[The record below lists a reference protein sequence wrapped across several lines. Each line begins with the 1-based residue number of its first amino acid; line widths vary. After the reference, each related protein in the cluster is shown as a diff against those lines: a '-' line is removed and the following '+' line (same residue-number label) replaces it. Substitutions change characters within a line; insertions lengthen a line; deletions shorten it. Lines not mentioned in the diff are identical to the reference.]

1 MKRIRKLGAPTRGL
15 ARYIKKTGAG
25 ATWERFRRNRNY
37 YRELVETLTDLQHGL
52 CGYCEIDLRKDDRQI
67 EHVIPRNDPQH
78 GDARKLDPTNL
89 IACCLGG
96 TKKATDPERFL
107 QPSKQNTS
115 CGQAKD
121 ERTDP
126 DFIDPRTLPA
136 LPSLTWVSYDGRIK
150 ADQNACKEAG
160 FSVNAVEKTIDI
172 LCLNAERLRLARE
185 KRWRALNANW
195 KQYFGS
201 PQVMEAA
208 ARGELLPDQK
218 DRLPRF
224 FTTSRSFFGRHAER
238 VLKQQPQVCWV
249 RRLIHKI
256 FKIFRRERVLGQQP
270 QAWI

>member
-1 MKRIRKLGAPTRGL
+1 MLPLVVLPAISKRRERGQLGRGF
-15 ARYIKKTGAG
+15 AEI
-25 ATWERFRRNRNY
+25 RNY
-37 YRELVETLTDLQHGL
+37 YRELVETLTHLQHGL

-67 EHVIPRNDPQH
+67 EHVIPRSDPQH

-96 TKKATDPERFL
+96 TKKVADPERFL
-107 QPSKQNTS
+107 QPPKQNAS
-115 CGQAKD
+115 CGQAKG

-136 LPSLTWVSYDGRIK
+136 LPSLTRVSYDGRIE

-185 KRWRALNANW
+185 KRWRALNTNW
-195 KQYFGS
+195 NQYLGD

-208 ARGELLPDQK
+208 ARRELLPDQK

-224 FTTSRSFFGRHAER
+224 FTTSRSFFGPLAER

-256 FKIFRRERVLGQQP
+256 FKVFSRKRPLEQQP